1 MNKSIQAAIAGIC
14 GLVFLTSGCST
25 VEDYSLTYKLWNNP
39 QMRGFAEPAPN
50 PHLSFFAAGQNN
62 DVLVQYDE
70 MREQSDTIRRR
81 AYFLRQNAERVQM
94 RKKPRFVN
102 PQLAT
107 AMNPIPRKQDTSV
120 QTNLA
125 DSASSVVSM
134 SSKGSNEFVLFREG
148 RSEGPYDLPT
158 YLASNANFTRVALT
172 PFAVA
177 GDTVM
182 VGLVASFAAAY
193 IYAAGTIHSYH
204 EWH

>member
-1 MNKSIQAAIAGIC
+1 MSA
-14 GLVFLTSGCST
+14 FS
-25 VEDYSLTYKLWNNP
+25 
-39 QMRGFAEPAPN
+39 EPAPN
-50 PHLSFFAAGQNN
+50 PHLALFANPKNG

-70 MREQSDTIRRR
+70 MREQSDSIRRR
-81 AYFLRQNAERVQM
+81 AYFLQENAERAHL

-107 AMNPIPRKQDTSV
+107 TMNPIPRKEDTSA

-134 SSKGSNEFVLFREG
+134 SSKGGNEFVLFRDG

-158 YLASNANFTRVALT
+158 YLASNANFTRVALS
-172 PFAVA
+172 PFGVA
-177 GDTVM
+177 GDTIM

-193 IYAAGTIHSYH
+193 IYAAGTIHSYQ